1 MGLTASAYEQLPPA
15 TGRPGHGSGFRR
27 IGMDIT
33 AEMVRGLRERS
44 GAGIM
49 ECKSAL
55 AEAKGNSDQA
65 LQILRKRGLAGAV
78 KRAGRTTSEGIVSSY
93 IHPGGRVGVIL
104 EVNCETDFVAR
115 TAEFQEL
122 VKNLAMH
129 IAASQPRFVAR
140 EEVSEETLASER
152 EIYTVQARSSGR
164 PEAALAKIVEGKLA
178 KFFQEFCLLEQPYV
192 RDPGQSVKDYLTG
205 VIAKTGENIR
215 VRRFT
220 RYALGE
226 SLPEE
231 ASKPAPESTGPV

>member
-1 MGLTASAYEQLPPA
+1 ME
-15 TGRPGHGSGFRR
+15 
-27 IGMDIT
+27 IT
-33 AEMVRGLRERS
+33 AGMVRDLRERS

-55 AEAKGNSDQA
+55 AEAQGDPEQA

-78 KRAGRTTSEGIVSSY
+78 KRSGRTTSEGIVSSY
-93 IHPGGRVGVIL
+93 IHPGGRVGVML

-115 TAEFQEL
+115 TDEFREM

-129 IAASQPRFVAR
+129 IAASQPRFLAR
-140 EEVSEETLASER
+140 EDVPAALLASER
-152 EIYTVQARSSGR
+152 EICMAQARSSGR
-164 PEAALAKIVEGKLA
+164 PEAAIPKIVEGKMG
-178 KFFQEFCLLEQPYV
+178 KFFQESCLMEQPYV
-192 RDPGQSVKDYLTG
+192 RDPGVSVKDYVTA

-226 SLPEE
+226 AVPEE
-231 ASKPAPESTGPV
+231 AGTPAPGPSSPA

>member
-1 MGLTASAYEQLPPA
+1 ME
-15 TGRPGHGSGFRR
+15 
-27 IGMDIT
+27 IT

-55 AEAKGNSDQA
+55 AEAKGDSDGA
-65 LQILRKRGLAGAV
+65 LQILRKRGLAGAA
-78 KRAGRTTSEGIVSSY
+78 KRAGRATSEGVVSCY
-93 IHPGGRVGVIL
+93 IHPGGRVGVML

-129 IAASQPRFVAR
+129 IAASQPRFVSR
-140 EEVSEETLASER
+140 EEVSEAILASER
-152 EIYTVQARSSGR
+152 EIYTAQARSLGR
-164 PEAALAKIVEGKLA
+164 PEAALPKIVEGKVS
-178 KFFQEFCLLEQPYV
+178 KFFQETCLMEQPYV
-192 RDPGQSVKDYLTG
+192 RDPNQTVKDYMSTM
-205 VIAKTGENIR
+205 IAKTGENIR

-226 SLPEE
+226 VLQGELGR
-231 ASKPAPESTGPV
+231 PAPDSPGPS